1 MNNTKQS
8 NLQVLLNGLLKEN
21 PILVLVL
28 GTCPFLATTTTAS
41 NAFGM
46 GFAVTAVLL
55 GSNVFISLLKKI
67 IPDAVRIPC
76 YIVIISSFVTV
87 VSFIL
92 EAYQRGIYKS
102 LGIFLPLITVNCII
116 LGRAEMFA
124 NKNTVAASACDAIG
138 MGLGYTGALLVMSSI
153 REILG
158 NGTWMG
164 ITLTANFIEP
174 MAIMKLAPGGF
185 FVFGF
190 LIAVAGKLSKGRQ
203 RKTIGC
209 DGCPMASTCGHI
221 GEKREGECK

>member
-1 MNNTKQS
+1 MSS
-8 NLQVLLNGLLKEN
+8 NKKPGNMSVLLNGLLKEN
-21 PILVLVL
+21 PILVLIL
-28 GTCPFLATTTTAS
+28 GTCPFLAVTTTAS

-67 IPDAVRIPC
+67 IPNAVRIPC

-87 VSFIL
+87 VSFVL
-92 EAYQRGIYKS
+92 EAYQRNIFKS

-138 MGLGYTGALLVMSSI
+138 MGLGFTGALLVMSSI

-164 ITLTANFIEP
+164 ITLTADIIEP
-174 MAIMKLAPGGF
+174 MAIMKMAPGGF
-185 FVFGF
+185 FVFGL
-190 LIAVAGKLSKGRQ
+190 LIAIAGKLSKGRQ
-203 RKTIGC
+203 SKKIGC
-209 DGCPMASTCGHI
+209 EGCPMASTCGHI
-221 GEKREGECK
+221 GQKKEGEC